1 MSRKIVFEPIAF
13 EDDKQKKATQFTTT
27 VGLMKDG
34 KKIYPDEETGFM
46 FQEFSTFAPAKFN
59 PSDKRDWLNIPIHE
73 DKKECVEFMNSVN
86 EYDEAFEKQKDLIF
100 GKFSKLYSQ
109 SKSVKEPK
117 EEDELEMEAN
127 ADKPKKQRFK
137 NIKLKLKM
145 GWNYYHDNEVL
156 DYTNTNIIRKAV
168 SDALAKNN
176 DKKLID
182 DIIVTLKFTSED
194 GKKTEKKLKMSDI
207 ESRKEISTKVYFRKA
222 ENVDSN
228 AKKVTDCN
236 DEELE
241 QIYGKPEQVSVKSP
255 EDLDLYHKYNCW
267 VRYLYGPSKV
277 WAAKAKGDDGKRR
290 TSLQFVCHQI
300 DIVHIRTNT
309 NSQSSV
315 RSIYSGYG
323 FGSKNNTT
331 VFNVTNTVN
340 TVNAIKDNKKS
351 EEIKDESE
359 SEEESEEET
368 KPVAKST
375 STSTST
381 TTKTVATKQSLKV
394 ESESEEE
401 SEEEEVK
408 PVTKSSTKTVATKQS
423 LKVES
428 ESESEESEEDDE
440 PEPEPPKKSSKSKT
454 VVEDTKS
461 KKAVIKKK

>member
-73 DKKECVEFMNSVN
+73 DKQECVEFMKSVN

-182 DIIVTLKFTSED
+182 DIIVTLKFTNED

-228 AKKVTDCN
+228 AKKVTECN

-300 DIVHIRTNT
+300 DIIHIRTNT

-323 FGSKNNTT
+323 FGSKTNTT
-331 VFNVTNTVN
+331 VFNVTNT
-340 TVNAIKDNKKS
+340 IKDNKKS
-351 EEIKDESE
+351 EEIIKDESE

-368 KPVAKST
+368 KPVAKSAT
-375 STSTST
+375 G
-381 TTKTVATKQSLKV
+381 TKTVATKQSLKV

-401 SEEEEVK
+401 SEEDEEEAK
-408 PVTKSSTKTVATKQS
+408 PVTKSTTKTVATKQT

-428 ESESEESEEDDE
+428 ESESEEESEEEAE

>member
-59 PSDKRDWLNIPIHE
+59 PSDKRDWLNIPVHD
-73 DKKECVEFMNSVN
+73 DKKECVEFMNTVN

-182 DIIVTLKFTSED
+182 DIIVTLKFTNED

-241 QIYGKPEQVSVKSP
+241 QIYGKPEQVVVKSP

-300 DIVHIRTNT
+300 DIIHIRTNT

-323 FGSKNNTT
+323 FGSKTNTT

-340 TVNAIKDNKKS
+340 AVKDNKKT
-351 EEIKDESE
+351 EEVKDESE
-359 SEEESEEET
+359 SEAEEESEEET
-368 KPVAKST
+368 KPVAKSA
-375 STSTST
+375 
-381 TTKTVATKQSLKV
+381 TTKTVASKQSLKV

-401 SEEEEVK
+401 SEEDEEEVK
-408 PVTKSSTKTVATKQS
+408 SVAKSANTKSVATKQS

-428 ESESEESEEDDE
+428 ESEESEEE
-440 PEPEPPKKSSKSKT
+440 PEPEPPKKSSKSKA